1 MIKNLTIYGSC
12 VSRDIFNLEE
22 SQSFKL
28 TDYFARSSMASLCS
42 SSYENEEALGRIPS
56 AFRRRMVA
64 YDFSKQ
70 ILTQPE
76 AFENAD
82 IILID
87 LIDERFDLVALPS
100 GHIITSS
107 NELAESGLLTDSSV
121 KGFQLIKPGSPER
134 RDLWIQGMHKFLA
147 VLEQH
152 NKLGRLVVNKV
163 YWASR
168 FENASDTNFPV
179 PLAAIEKANQELDW
193 MYNELEKKLHKHQF
207 LHFPPQLLTS
217 DEHHHWGVSPFHYCA
232 QYYKEALAQLNS
244 IISESSAEGLLR
256 EDPAPKKSPLI
267 SEGATITVAA
277 CKSERGIFAQCSL
290 VMDGSIHEGGEFAFY
305 LHVDGDRHDVRW
317 YEASSNA
324 RFPIP
329 DTLGELTVTAFYQ
342 DSLGEKISCK
352 CTVSS
357 LVF

>member
-42 SSYENEEALGRIPS
+42 SSYENEEALDRIPS

-70 ILTQPE
+70 ILTQSE

-100 GHIITSS
+100 GQIITNSS
-107 NELAESGLLTDSSV
+107 ELSESGLLTDSSV
-121 KGFQLIKPGSPER
+121 NGFRLIKPGSPER
-134 RDLWIQGMHKFLA
+134 RELWIQGMHKFLA

-152 NKLGRLVVNKV
+152 KKLDCLVVNKG

-168 FENASDTNFPV
+168 FEKASDTTFPV
-179 PLAAIEKANQELDW
+179 SLAAIEKANQELEW
-193 MYNELEKKLHKHQF
+193 MYNELGKKLSKHQF

-217 DEHHHWGVSPFHYCA
+217 DEHHRWGASPFHYCE

-244 IISESSAEGLLR
+244 IKSENSVKGLLR
-256 EDPAPKKSPLI
+256 EGPAPKKSLLI
-267 SEGATITVAA
+267 SDGATITVAA
-277 CKSERGIFAQCSL
+277 CKSEHGIFAHCSL
-290 VMDGSIHEGGEFAFY
+290 VMDGRIHESGEFAFY
-305 LHVDGDRHDVRW
+305 LLVNGDRHDVRW
-317 YEASSNA
+317 YEALPNA
-324 RFPIP
+324 HFPIP
-329 DTLGELTVTAFYQ
+329 ETLGELTVMAFYQ
-342 DSLGEKISCK
+342 DSLGEK
-352 CTVSS
+352 VSS
-357 LVF
+357 KCIVRPLNL

>member
-42 SSYENEEALGRIPS
+42 SSYENEAALDRIPS

-64 YDFSKQ
+64 CDFSKQ
-70 ILTQPE
+70 ILKQPE

-107 NELAESGLLTDSSV
+107 NELSESGLLTESSV
-121 KGFQLIKPGSPER
+121 KGFQLIKPSSPER
-134 RDLWIQGMHKFLA
+134 RDLWIRGMHKFLA

-152 NKLGRLVVNKV
+152 NKLDCLVVNRV
-163 YWASR
+163 YWSSR
-168 FENASDTNFPV
+168 FENASDTIFPV
-179 PLAAIEKANQELDW
+179 PLAAIEKANQELEW
-193 MYNELEKKLHKHQF
+193 MYNELEKKLHKRQF
-207 LHFPPQLLTS
+207 LHFSPQLLTS
-217 DEHHHWGVSPFHYCA
+217 DEHHQWGASPFHYCA

-244 IISESSAEGLLR
+244 IISENKHKGLFH

-277 CKSERGIFAQCSL
+277 YKSERGIFAQCSL
-290 VMDGSIHEGGEFAFY
+290 VMNGSIREGGEFAFY
-305 LHVDGDRHDVRW
+305 LMIDGDRHDVRW
-317 YEASSNA
+317 YEASPNA

-329 DTLGELTVTAFYQ
+329 ETLGELTVTAFYQ
-342 DSLGEKISCK
+342 DSLGQKISCQ
-352 CTVSS
+352 CIVGS
-357 LVF
+357 LNF